1 MRRTIAVHVHYKS
14 LQISFPPLQNNNV
27 KWLNFALSGECND
40 DGWFFKI
47 SMYNLTLSSEFSL
60 ERAWTARNKTMTS
73 EYREILFKMQV
84 HFFTDVV
91 HDVAV
96 VVSQTPSCYTLKVV
110 WAELTSPHVI
120 PVPVRVCSDAS
131 ASSIGFTCL
140 SPESVPTAAL
150 WVRFGYKSYE
160 K

>member
-1 MRRTIAVHVHYKS
+1 MTA
-14 LQISFPPLQNNNV
+14 
-27 KWLNFALSGECND
+27 D
-40 DGWFFKI
+40 FFKI
-47 SMYNLTLSSEFSL
+47 SMSNLTLSSEFSL

-110 WAELTSPHVI
+110 
-120 PVPVRVCSDAS
+120 
-131 ASSIGFTCL
+131 
-140 SPESVPTAAL
+140 
-150 WVRFGYKSYE
+150 
-160 K
+160 